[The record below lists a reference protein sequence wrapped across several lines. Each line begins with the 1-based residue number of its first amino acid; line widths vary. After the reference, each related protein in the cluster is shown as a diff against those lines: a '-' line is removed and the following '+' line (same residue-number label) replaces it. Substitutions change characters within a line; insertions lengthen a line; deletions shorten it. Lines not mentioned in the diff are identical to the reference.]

1 MKLDLRVQQ
10 QDSRA
15 IVHVGG
21 EVDVATCPQLRDVLA
36 ELVDQSIY
44 HLVVD
49 LEKVSF
55 LDSSG
60 IGVLVGVYRRIREHG
75 GSLRLTGPR
84 PAVRRVLELTK
95 VTTLL
100 PIHGTVEEATAVEP
114 LDPLRPSA
122 PLPPSAF
129 SPDTR

>member
-1 MKLDLRVQQ
+1 MELDLRVQH
-10 QDSRA
+10 QDDRA

-21 EVDVATCPQLRDVLA
+21 EVDVATCPQLRDLLNEV
-36 ELVDQSIY
+36 VDQGVY

-75 GSLRLTGPR
+75 GSLRLTGPSV
-84 PAVRRVLELTK
+84 AVRRVLELTR
-95 VTTLL
+95 VTTVL
-100 PIHGTVEEATAVEP
+100 PLSATVEEATAVEP
-114 LDPLRPSA
+114 LDPMTS
-122 PLPPSAF
+122 SNCQVE
-129 SPDTR
+129 